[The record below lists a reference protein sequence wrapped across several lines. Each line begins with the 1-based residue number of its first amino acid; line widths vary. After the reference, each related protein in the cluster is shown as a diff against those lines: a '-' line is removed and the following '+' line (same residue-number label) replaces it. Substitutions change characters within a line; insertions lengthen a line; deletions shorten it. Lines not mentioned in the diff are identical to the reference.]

1 MGIAALR
8 VVREGTAAG
17 RRRVIQAMRVK
28 PRANFREYFAN
39 DFFSIYRRLR
49 VLIFL
54 RQIQLVSAAPQ
65 RDAGMVLSRAQQHF
79 SLLPIKRKLIR
90 LFRIQRAAEKK
101 ILPEENSAAVTF
113 LFGLLIG
120 KRRTKEKAAA
130 EAGRPIHQLSKV
142 WVGVSFAVNLAILF
156 FYKYFDFTVDNINVI
171 RGWMGLAPVTP
182 GFDVLLPVGIS
193 FYIFQALSYV
203 VDVYRGDVRMET
215 NFIKYAAF
223 VSFFPQLVA
232 GPIERSTNLLTQFDT
247 PHKLEYDNVRDG
259 LLRMVWGFFLK
270 IVIADR
276 AAILVNQV
284 FNYCNYYEGPTV
296 LIAAVL
302 FAFQVYGDFAG
313 YSNIAIG
320 AAQVMGFK
328 LMKNFER
335 PYLAVSVS
343 DFWRRWH
350 ISLSTWFRDYLYIPL
365 GGNRKGTVRKYIN
378 QMIVMLVSGLWHGAA
393 WNFVL
398 WGFMLF
404 VFIALE
410 KFCIGGFLERHRFL
424 SRLYFLFLIPQTWVV
439 FRISDLGELGDYFSR
454 LYPFLSSGESVF
466 AGDLLR
472 QLESY
477 WWLFALG
484 ILLATPWPRRFYE
497 KYRATPLV
505 WLPLFAVF
513 WLCLY
518 LIATGTG
525 NPFLYARF

>member
-1 MGIAALR
+1 MLFNSIEFLLFFPAVVLLYYAIPGKLR
-8 VVREGTAAG
+8 VFWILLTSYLFYMNWNPAYALLLL
-17 RRRVIQAMRVK
+17 
-28 PRANFREYFAN
+28 
-39 DFFSIYRRLR
+39 FST
-49 VLIFL
+49 
-54 RQIQLVSAAPQ
+54 
-65 RDAGMVLSRAQQHF
+65 
-79 SLLPIKRKLIR
+79 
-90 LFRIQRAAEKK
+90 
-101 ILPEENSAAVTF
+101 AVTF

-156 FYKYFDFTVDNINVI
+156 FYKYFDFTVDNLNVI
-171 RGWMGLAPVTP
+171 RGWMCLAPVTP

-335 PYLAVSVS
+335 PYLAVSIS

-365 GGNRKGTVRKYIN
+365 GGITKPFRRRIQQKT
-378 QMIVMLVSGLWHGAA
+378 GARTNTLS
-393 WNFVL
+393 WRIGQVLTTFVL
-398 WGFMLF
+398 
-404 VFIALE
+404 ID
-410 KFCIGGFLERHRFL
+410 L
-424 SRLYFLFLIPQTWVV
+424 SWIF
-439 FRISDLGELGDYFSR
+439 FRANSLGDAMH
-454 LYPFLSSGESVF
+454 LLSSLFRGWSTSIF
-466 AGDLLR
+466 FDGSLLKLGLD
-472 QLESY
+472 QTE
-477 WWLFALG
+477 WLVLLGALL
-484 ILLATPWPRRFYE
+484 ILLAVSLMQE
-497 KYRATPLV
+497 KGVSVLEAVKRQQLWFR
-505 WLPLFAVF
+505 WLIYLAAIFVVLLTGIYGPGFAASSF
-513 WLCLY
+513 IY
-518 LIATGTG
+518 
-525 NPFLYARF
+525 FQF